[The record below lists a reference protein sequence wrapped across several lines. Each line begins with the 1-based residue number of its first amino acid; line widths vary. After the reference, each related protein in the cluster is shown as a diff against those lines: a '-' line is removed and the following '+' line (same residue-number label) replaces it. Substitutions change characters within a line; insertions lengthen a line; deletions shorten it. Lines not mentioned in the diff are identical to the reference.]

1 LVYINRIFPSE
12 SLSIKSILFYIV
24 AHKSFI
30 QKTVNLGGKE
40 LKVLRILINGQDHR
54 LVNSF
59 VSYLVDVGHQVY
71 LAISPKQI
79 TQWQKLYYHGIE
91 YIEEDSPL
99 PKVDYV
105 VDLGVGFEELTAAKI
120 LFTIENKNNNLEISS
135 WLRIRNNEFLIKKHI
150 HCLPNPISVDAITE
164 DLTELFID
172 TVVILSR
179 LDQPENELVPKNLC
193 RHNKLYE
200 FMDFFEKAESVH
212 RYNAPLQSSEYL
224 YNGQELCNFSLES
237 PTSKVVSFKAN
248 SIHPNDVQILSLALM
263 MIFNGRQEGV
273 YVFDYFQS
281 VSWPITKVKKI
292 PKFIELNYDDSYATL
307 CNKLE
312 KPYSLIFDNFFYCS
326 SALTE
331 NITIP
336 VSVYYNALTEQNKP
350 FSISYKEGDST
361 LQIRANKVWLE
372 STDIIQSFD
381 TLINNFKFF
390 KNRKITFSELLQLNE
405 DSYYQALVLS
415 NETSRE
421 LSEKTL
427 FLEFLEKNAEAT
439 PNKIAARLEDQTL
452 TYAELNHAANQLA
465 HFLKSHCHSNSNF
478 FAALYMERSL
488 FMLISLLAVMKAGG
502 TYIPLDLRYP
512 DQRIEAII
520 HDSEPHFILTNEAYC
535 AKLENIISK
544 SYPSSS
550 NKSPFILSV
559 DAKITQNKISTYS
572 NCNPQGSNIRSH
584 DLAYVIYTS
593 GTTGI
598 PKGVMIEHKSL
609 VNLLIS
615 VGQHINFN
623 ETDRLLAVTTVA
635 FDIAALELY
644 LPLLKGG
651 EVIIAKESDI
661 LAPQKLISLINK
673 YKISVIQAT
682 PSLYSVMMP
691 FLKNLNSNI
700 RLLCGGEDLP
710 YSLAKSLLQYV
721 KQLWNVYGPTETTIW
736 STIKELKKGFS
747 QVSIGK
753 ALANTMIYVLDSRG
767 KMLPAGAVGELYI
780 AGLGLARGYLKKPKL
795 TAQQF
800 VPCPFKYQD
809 KRTYN
814 AKKRMYKTGDLVR
827 QLANGDIQ
835 YISRKDFQVKING
848 FRIELG
854 EIENAIANFP
864 GIKSNV
870 VEVKNNEEK
879 LEQGEI
885 SKHIVAYYVA
895 DEPVNEKE
903 LVEFLRQKLPEYM
916 IPSFFSH
923 IHEMP
928 LSINGKI
935 NRKALPEPA
944 IQSQINLQP
953 PRSELEERL
962 WHIWSDVLGLEKDR
976 PDINSDFFRS
986 GGNSIFA
993 IRLVNRIN
1001 SELQSDIKISDI
1013 FQFRTIESLSSLV
1026 QKTRGKFLYEDFV
1039 VQEINHDKLF
1049 ETYPLNNVQQAYVL
1063 GRVNNFEL
1071 SSVSTHIYT
1080 EYSFGFL
1087 DLERLE
1093 KAFNR
1098 LLQRHLALR
1107 TVFNQNIQY
1116 YLKEYPYYNISI
1128 VECTDE
1134 NDVHKT
1140 RDVLSHKL
1148 YDIEA
1153 FPLFDIVVSK
1163 FKNKYIL
1170 HISFDALIVDM
1181 GSFQILFDEWIKLYN
1196 NLDISLPELYITH
1209 RDYALQYD
1217 LVRQSPLFNKAKQ
1230 YWEGKV
1236 ENYNFD
1242 VNLPLRTYPSAI
1254 DTPRFSRITKTI
1266 PHTIWQ
1272 KLIQK
1277 AQQRHISP
1285 TALVL
1290 EVYGHILSYWMGQEK
1305 LCINLTLFNRLPL
1318 HPQINDVIG
1327 DFTVLELF
1335 DYQNNDKNSTI
1346 ADELQRTHRA
1356 LLLDIE
1362 NNLFDGIDFQ
1372 RLVRKKRSINVN
1384 QILAP
1389 IVLTSVL
1396 GNISQGKSIFDLPLN
1411 ESYQGVN
1418 FSLSQT
1424 PQVWLDN
1431 KAYETDEGFVAEW
1444 DYVEQLFDRDIISS
1458 MHASYC
1464 DLIEKLA
1471 NMDWDNQTLPAPNLP
1486 YYELIQ
1492 QGNSSSQKVCE
1503 ETLHD
1508 RYSKVYHKT
1517 KTKIAVVD
1525 IGAKREYTHQEL
1537 WDESELLAR
1546 YLIEFMAQHKLS
1558 LCKLVA
1564 VLSQK
1569 GYNQVIATLAIMKA
1583 GCAYLPLNTDWP
1595 VGRLNSVMEQG
1606 ECEVLL
1612 VSEQEM
1618 TEKGISQNMQG
1629 KYILVIE
1636 DVLRSLR
1643 TLDNQ
1648 SLLATI
1654 SLPNVN
1660 ADDIAYVIFTSG
1672 STGKPKG
1679 VTISHRGALN
1689 TIDAVNRRFRVKS
1702 NDKVLALSE
1711 LSFDLSV
1718 YDIFGLLAVGGT
1730 IVFPRQE
1737 EVKHPKH
1744 WLELVQK
1751 YKITLWNTVPQLASL
1766 FMDEAEENKSD
1777 ITSLKVFL
1785 LSGDW
1790 IPLSLPPRIQKL
1802 CPRSI
1807 VMSLGGAT
1815 EGSIWSIWHEIKD
1828 VDPQWASIPYGVAMP
1843 NQKMYILNPHREHCP
1858 IGVVGEICIGGIGVA
1873 LNYWG
1878 DSELTEEKFI
1888 RHTELGRLYKTGDL
1902 GKWNKNG
1909 QIEFLGRKD
1918 FQVKIRGYRVELG
1931 EIESV
1936 LSQIPGVD
1944 KAVLNLQRDNG
1955 LDHLIAYIVPKHK
1968 YQNGSDIEAFKL
1980 EQKGLLNFLGD
1991 FKYIHHSVEEN
2002 KYRLRKSYRRF
2013 LDEDIKKEAL
2023 VRVVKSI
2030 IHKNKLKIIH
2040 PLKVPTKVSL
2050 SKILSTISALD
2061 VENKALPKYRYPSAG
2076 SSYGVRCFVKIH
2088 NDIDDLRSGYYYYHP
2103 TKYGL
2108 VSMESPFDQEKE
2120 LIGEVYELHLVVNWP
2135 SIRSLYGD
2143 FSKKLAFIEAGHM
2156 LSLLIDELEAN
2167 NIGYVTTIVDQDFD
2181 RDNSHILTVKIGGG
2195 EQQAP
2200 QADIGIDLLYREG
2213 LIYQT
2218 NNKGRVFDIDR
2229 LDVFTKANDLGGL
2242 LQAGKALLT
2251 ASAEPSSL
2259 NYIVSGMVFQKI
2271 SEALYSLNIGSCAL
2285 GFAPFEDTLYGMVLG
2300 SIDEQD
2306 KYEWETKVECLSL
2319 REIINAKI
2327 SHVLPDYM
2335 LPADY
2340 VLIDTLPLS
2349 VNGKLDLSQLPKYK
2363 VSSQHIAP
2371 KTMGE
2376 IKVAKVWSDVLG
2388 IPLEK
2393 IGITDRFFEL
2403 GGNSLSAMQTVRR
2416 LNKDLGMEIKLN
2428 DLYKY
2433 NTIKLLLKNFSTST
2447 KQTLREEGIL

>member
-1 LVYINRIFPSE
+1 M
-12 SLSIKSILFYIV
+12 
-24 AHKSFI
+24 
-30 QKTVNLGGKE
+30 
-40 LKVLRILINGQDHR
+40 KVLRILLRGQDHP
-54 LVNSF
+54 LINNFVN
-59 VSYLVDVGHQVY
+59 YLVDAGHHVFMI
-71 LAISPKQI
+71 ISPN
-79 TQWQKLYYHGIE
+79 QKSPYQTSEIE
-91 YIEEDSPL
+91 YIEEGSPL
-99 PKVDYV
+99 PKTDYV
-105 VDLGVGFEELTAAKI
+105 IDLGNGIKEPAAAKI
-120 LFTIENKNNNLEISS
+120 LFTIENKNKHLEISS
-135 WLRIRNNEFLIKKHI
+135 WLKSGNNEFLIKNQI
-150 HCLPNPISVDAITE
+150 HRLQSPIAADSIAE

-172 TVVILSR
+172 TVVFLSR
-179 LDQPENELVPKNLC
+179 LDEPENEIIPKGLC
-193 RHNKLYE
+193 RHDKFNE
-200 FMDFFEKAESVH
+200 FIDFFEKNESVK
-212 RYNAPLQSSEYL
+212 RYNIALQSSEYL
-224 YNGQELCNFSLES
+224 YNGQELCNFSLGS
-237 PTSKVVSFKAN
+237 PASKIVSFKAN
-248 SIHPNDVQILSLALM
+248 SIHPNDLQILSLALM

-273 YVFDYFQS
+273 YVFDYLQS
-281 VSWPITKVKKI
+281 ISFPVSQIKKI
-292 PKFIELNYDDSYATL
+292 PKYIELSLDDNYATL

-326 SALTE
+326 SAPPS
-331 NITIP
+331 NIIIP
-336 VSVYYNALTEQNKP
+336 VSVCYNTKKEQSKP
-350 FSISYKEGDST
+350 FSTSYNEADCLLHIT
-361 LQIRANKVWLE
+361 ANKVWLE
-372 STDIIQSFD
+372 STEIIQSFD
-381 TLINNFKFF
+381 KLLKNLQSF
-390 KNRKITFSELLQLNE
+390 KNMKITFSEFLQLNE
-405 DSYYQALVLS
+405 DFYPQSLILS
-415 NETSRE
+415 KETSKK
-421 LSEKTL
+421 LSEKNL
-427 FLEFLEKNAEAT
+427 FLNFFEKNAEVT
-439 PNKIAARLEDQTL
+439 PNKIAARLENQTL

-465 HFLKSHCHSNSNF
+465 YFLKSRLPSNSTF
-478 FAALYMERSL
+478 FAAIYMERSL

-502 TYIPLDLRYP
+502 AYIPLDLKHP

-520 HDSEPHFILTNEAYC
+520 NDSEPHFILTNEAYC

-544 SYPSSS
+544 SYISSS
-550 NKSPFILSV
+550 VNPPFILSV
-559 DAKITQNKISTYS
+559 DAKITQNKISEYS
-572 NCNPQGSNIRSH
+572 NCNLQGCKIRNH
-584 DLAYVIYTS
+584 DLVYVIYTS

-598 PKGVMIEHKSL
+598 PKGVMIEHQSL

-615 VGQHINFN
+615 VGQNINFN

-644 LPLLKGG
+644 LPLLRGG

-673 YKISVIQAT
+673 YKITVIQAT

-691 FLKNLNSNI
+691 FLKNLKSNV

-710 YSLAKSLLQYV
+710 HSLANSLLQYV
-721 KQLWNVYGPTETTIW
+721 KQIWNVYGPTETTIW
-736 STIKELKKGFS
+736 STIKELKEGFS

-753 ALANTMIYVLDSRG
+753 ALANTMTYVLDSKG
-767 KMLPAGAVGELYI
+767 DMLPVGAVGELYI
-780 AGLGLARGYLKKPKL
+780 AGLGLARGYLKKSKL
-795 TAQQF
+795 TAQLF
-800 VPCPFKYQD
+800 VPCPFKNQG

-814 AKKRMYKTGDLVR
+814 VDKRMYKTGDLVR
-827 QLANGDIQ
+827 QFANGDIQ

-864 GIKSNV
+864 GIKRNV
-870 VEVKNNEEK
+870 VEVKNNKEK
-879 LEQGEI
+879 LEKGEI
-885 SKHIVAYYVA
+885 SKYIIAYYVA
-895 DEPVNEKE
+895 DEPVNGKE
-903 LVEFLRQKLPEYM
+903 LAEFLRQKFPEYM

-923 IHEMP
+923 ILEMP

-935 NRKALPEPA
+935 NRRALPEPS

-953 PRSELEERL
+953 PRSQLEKRL
-962 WHIWSDVLGLEKDR
+962 WHIWSDVLGLEKDK
-976 PDINSDFFRS
+976 PDINSDFFSS

-1001 SELQSDIKISDI
+1001 SELQSDVKISDI
-1013 FQFRTIESLSSLV
+1013 FQFRTIESLSPLV
-1026 QKTRGKFLYEDFV
+1026 QKTKGKFLYEDFIV
-1039 VQEINHDKLF
+1039 HEINHDNLF
-1049 ETYPLNNVQQAYVL
+1049 EPYPLNNVQQAYAL
-1063 GRVNNFEL
+1063 GRFNNFEL

-1087 DLERLE
+1087 DVERLE

-1116 YLKEYPYYNISI
+1116 YLKEYPYYNINV
-1128 VECTDE
+1128 VEYADE
-1134 NDVHKT
+1134 DHIHNT

-1148 YDIEA
+1148 YNIEE
-1153 FPLFDIVVSK
+1153 FPLFDVVVSK

-1170 HISFDALIVDM
+1170 HLSFDALIVDM

-1196 NLDISLPELYITH
+1196 NLDISLPELHITH
-1209 RDYALQYD
+1209 RDYAIQYD

-1236 ENYNFD
+1236 ESYNFN
-1242 VNLPLRTYPSAI
+1242 VNLPLRAHPSMI
-1254 DTPRFSRITKTI
+1254 DTPNFSRITKTI
-1266 PHTIWQ
+1266 PLTIWQ
-1272 KLIQK
+1272 KLTQK
-1277 AQQRHISP
+1277 AQQQNISP

-1290 EVYGHILSYWMGQEK
+1290 EVYGYILSYWMGQHK

-1318 HPQINDVIG
+1318 HSQINDVIG

-1335 DYQNNDKNSTI
+1335 NYQRNEKNSTI
-1346 ADELQRTHRA
+1346 ADELKRTHSA

-1372 RLVRKKRSINVN
+1372 RLVRKKCSINAN

-1444 DYVEQLFDRDIISS
+1444 DYVEQLFDRDTISS

-1471 NMDWDNQTLPAPNLP
+1471 NMDWGNQTLPTPNLP
-1486 YYELIQ
+1486 YCERIQ
-1492 QGNSSSQKVCE
+1492 QGNSSSQKVSE

-1508 RYSKVYHKT
+1508 RYNRIYKKVKA
-1517 KTKIAVVD
+1517 KKAIVD
-1525 IGAKREYTHQEL
+1525 IGAEREYAHQEL
-1537 WDESELLAR
+1537 WDESELFAR
-1546 YLIEFMAQHKLS
+1546 YLIEFIEQHKLS
-1558 LCKLVA
+1558 LHKLVA

-1569 GYNQVIATLAIMKA
+1569 GYNQVITTLAIIKA
-1583 GCAYLPLNTDWP
+1583 GYAYLPLNTDWP
-1595 VGRLNSVMEQG
+1595 VGRLKNVMEQG
-1606 ECEVLL
+1606 ECEVLF
-1612 VSEQEM
+1612 VSKQEM
-1618 TEKGISQNMQG
+1618 TEKGLSQNMQG

-1636 DVLRSLR
+1636 DVLSSLR
-1643 TLDNQ
+1643 RLNNQ
-1648 SLLATI
+1648 ALLENI

-1689 TIDAVNRRFRVKS
+1689 TIDAVNRRFSIKS

-1744 WLELVQK
+1744 WLELVEK

-1766 FMDEAEENKSD
+1766 FIDEAEENKGD

-1802 CPRSI
+1802 CPKSM

-1815 EGSIWSIWHEIKD
+1815 EGSIWSIWYEIKNIH
-1828 VDPQWASIPYGVAMP
+1828 PEWTSIPYGVAMP
-1843 NQKMYILNPHREHCP
+1843 NQKMYILNQYGEHCP

-1878 DSELTEEKFI
+1878 DSRLTEEKFI
-1888 RHTELGRLYKTGDL
+1888 RHTELGRLYKTGDI

-1936 LSQIPGVD
+1936 LSQIQGVD
-1944 KAVLNLQRDNG
+1944 KAALHLQRDNG

-1968 YQNGSDIEAFKL
+1968 NQTDTVLEAFKL
-1980 EQKGLLNFLGD
+1980 EQRGLLNFKGD
-1991 FKYIHHSVEEN
+1991 FRRIHHSLEEN
-2002 KYRLRKSYRRF
+2002 KYRFRKSYRRF

-2023 VRVVKSI
+2023 GRVVKSI
-2030 IHKNKLKIIH
+2030 IRKNKIKIIH
-2040 PLKVPTKVSL
+2040 PF
-2050 SKILSTISALD
+2050 KILTKDSLTNILSSISALN

-2076 SSYGVRCFVKIH
+2076 SSYGVRCFVTIH
-2088 NDIDDLRSGYYYYHP
+2088 NDIDDLRPGYYYYHP
-2103 TKYGL
+2103 TSYGL
-2108 VSMESPFDQEKE
+2108 VSMESTFDQEKE
-2120 LIGEVYELHLVVNWP
+2120 QIDDICELQLVVNWP
-2135 SIRSLYGD
+2135 SIRPLYGD
-2143 FSKKLAFIEAGHM
+2143 FSRKLAFIEAGHM
-2156 LSLLIDELEAN
+2156 LSLLIDELDAN
-2167 NIGYVTTIVDQDFD
+2167 NIGYDTNIVDQDFD
-2181 RDNSHILTVKIGGG
+2181 SDNTHVLTLKIGGR
-2195 EQQAP
+2195 EQLEP
-2200 QADIGIDLLYREG
+2200 RADIGIDLLYREG
-2213 LIYQT
+2213 SIYQT
-2218 NNKGRVFDIDR
+2218 KNKGRLFDISK
-2229 LDVFTKANDLGGL
+2229 LDVFAKASDLGSL
-2242 LQAGKALLT
+2242 LQSGKALLT

-2259 NYIVSGMVFQKI
+2259 NYIVSGMVFQRI
-2271 SEALYSLNIGSCAL
+2271 SEAIYPLNIGSCVL
-2285 GFAPFEDTLYGMVLG
+2285 GFVPFEDTLYSMVLG
-2300 SIDEQD
+2300 NIDERD
-2306 KYEWETKVECLSL
+2306 KFEWETNVERLSL
-2319 REIINAKI
+2319 REIINEKI
-2327 SHVLPDYM
+2327 SDVLPDYM
-2335 LPADY
+2335 LPVDY

-2349 VNGKLDLSQLPKYK
+2349 SNGKLDLSQLPKYR
-2363 VSSQHIAP
+2363 VTTQYVAP
-2371 KTMGE
+2371 KTMDE
-2376 IKVAKVWSDVLG
+2376 IKVAEVWSEVLAV
-2388 IPLEK
+2388 PLEK

-2416 LNKDLGMEIKLN
+2416 LNKDFGMEIKLN

-2433 NTIKLLLKNFSTST
+2433 NTIKLLLRNFSVST
-2447 KQTLREEGIL
+2447 KDASRKKGIL